1 MLAIILRVLIMPWFF
16 HRDIKSQ
23 YFHFQFLQKGIVNIY
38 NFVNINKNN
47 LPNKDTFNYL
57 PLTYFTFGTYN
68 ILAKP
73 LLPSN
78 FIPWVNDW
86 GINQNNYP
94 QINHVMFVLKIPYL
108 ILDILLAIFLLKI
121 FGSDKIFKFWL
132 FNPITIYL
140 IYILGNF
147 DILPCFLTILSFYFL
162 KNKKEF
168 WSFFVLGI
176 AFALKAYPIIFLPFF
191 LFYSKL
197 KIKNIFYFLIPTLF
211 TICPFLYSPAFISS
225 FLGSGLTQK
234 ILEYKIINIP
244 IYPLIYAIIF
254 VQYYFSKNKNNSLY
268 KSFFYLFIFFFALV
282 KFHPQ
287 WLIWFFPFIIEPIN
301 KNRFRLIVFYIF
313 MILIISYLL
322 LIDDNYLSWGH
333 LITINPNFVNLTTPF
348 EFIKNKF
355 NFSPYFLQNIIK
367 NFLIFISIFSVF
379 QYEKNK

>member
-1 MLAIILRVLIMPWFF
+1 MPWFF

-23 YFHFQFLQKGIVNIY
+23 YFHFQFFSQGIVNIY
-38 NFVNINKNN
+38 QHIETNKPK

-68 ILAKP
+68 IIAKP
-73 LLPSN
+73 LLPNN
-78 FIPWVNDW
+78 FIAWVNDW
-86 GINQNNYP
+86 GINQNNYL
-94 QINHVMFVLKIPYL
+94 QINQAMFVLKIPYL

-121 FGSDKIFKFWL
+121 FGSDKIFNFWL

-147 DILPCFLTILSFYFL
+147 DILPCFLSILSLFFL

-191 LFYSKL
+191 LFYTQF
-197 KIKNIFYFLIPTLF
+197 KIKNIIYFILPSIIS
-211 TICPFLYSPAFISS
+211 ICPFLYSPAFINS

-234 ILEYKIINIP
+234 ILEYKILNIP
-244 IYPLIYAIIF
+244 IFPLIYLLIF
-254 VQYYFSKNKNNSLY
+254 IQYYFSKNKINTIF
-268 KSFFYLFIFFFALV
+268 KSILYLFIFFFALV

-287 WLIWFFPFIIEPIN
+287 WLIWFFPFIVEPIS
-301 KNRFRLIVFYIF
+301 KNRTRLLIFYFFI
-313 MILIISYLL
+313 ILVALYIL

-333 LITINPNFVNLTTPF
+333 LITVNPNFVNLTSPF

-355 NFSPYFLQNIIK
+355 NFSPFVLQRYIK
-367 NFLIFISIFSVF
+367 NLLITISVLSVF